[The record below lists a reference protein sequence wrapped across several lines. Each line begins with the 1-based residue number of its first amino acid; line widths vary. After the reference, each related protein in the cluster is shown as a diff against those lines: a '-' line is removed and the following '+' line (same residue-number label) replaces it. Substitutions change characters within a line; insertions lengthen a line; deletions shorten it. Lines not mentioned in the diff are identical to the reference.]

1 MSNDIKIINISLNKK
16 NNFKDNKVEVHHEN
30 KVVVETHDNDSDN
43 DNNNKVEIDYHDME
57 YAKTKLVD
65 YIECDNINTIPI
77 GTYCKIITY
86 KDDKEYFNNGG
97 ILRKNEEDHCLFM
110 RGTFF
115 FKIKKKFY
123 NDKNQ
128 LVYTSRFFYNPNT
141 NNINGSSTTII
152 KLNDNKNNSLDESR
166 EYIKKYNM
174 IYENELKIQR
184 KSIDLLKKE
193 LLKLS
198 KKLKFKS

>member
-16 NNFKDNKVEVHHEN
+16 QNFKDTKVEIPEN
-30 KVVVETHDNDSDN
+30 KVVETDDND
-43 DNNNKVEIDYHDME
+43 NKVEIDYHDME

-65 YIECDNINTIPI
+65 YTECDNINTIPI

-115 FKIKKKFY
+115 FKIKKTFY
-123 NDKNQ
+123 NDKGE
-128 LVYTSRFFYNPNT
+128 LVYKSRFFYNPNT
-141 NNINGSSTTII
+141 NNTHTNGSAHII
-152 KLNDNKNNSLDESR
+152 KLNNNENNSRDDESS
-166 EYIKKYNM
+166 EYMKKYNM

>member
-1 MSNDIKIINISLNKK
+1 
-16 NNFKDNKVEVHHEN
+16 
-30 KVVVETHDNDSDN
+30 
-43 DNNNKVEIDYHDME
+43 ME

-65 YIECDNINTIPI
+65 YTECDNINTIPI

-115 FKIKKKFY
+115 FKIKKTFY
-123 NDKNQ
+123 NDKNE

-141 NNINGSSTTII
+141 HTNGSTHII
-152 KLNDNKNNSLDESR
+152 KLNNNDNNSFVESS
-166 EYIKKYNM
+166 EYMKKYNM